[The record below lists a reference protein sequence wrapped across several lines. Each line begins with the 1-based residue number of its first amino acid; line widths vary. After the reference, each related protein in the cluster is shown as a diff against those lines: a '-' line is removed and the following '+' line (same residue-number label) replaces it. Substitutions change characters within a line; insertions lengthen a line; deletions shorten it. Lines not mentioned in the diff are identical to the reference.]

1 MDELI
6 KKMRALLDTAK
17 AENRE
22 LNADEIKTYDG
33 LKAQFEAAK
42 ATEQRNAE
50 LAAIETANTNTEEQ
64 ERHAAME
71 RDIREAKPGTS
82 RVSKP
87 DDMEERVRIEIP
99 RQSVRNFRTVEGEK
113 PAHERAFRFGQFCL
127 AAFGNQNAAR
137 YCADN
142 GIQVRG
148 HIEGTNTLGGFLV
161 PDEFDADMI
170 DLRERFGVFRRN
182 ARVVPMS
189 SDTKSRRR
197 RDGGLTS
204 YFVGE
209 GQEGTT
215 STKAWGMVQLVA
227 KKLMVL
233 STYSNEL
240 NEDAAVNIGDD
251 LISEIAYAFSLKEDQ
266 CGFLGDGTS
275 TYGGILGAIPKINGL
290 APVGL
295 QTATSASHTDWSK
308 ITIRDF
314 EKCVGILPEYA
325 DVSPNVKWYCSK
337 AFYANTMSALA
348 YAAGGNTTESI
359 GNGVRKT
366 FLGYPVEISQVFPK
380 TAAAAEVVC
389 LFGDL
394 RMAADFGDRRINTI
408 AFSEDATVDGVSVF
422 ETDEVAI
429 RGTTRFDINV
439 HSVGDSTNAGPLA
452 ALKTSA

>member
-1 MDELI
+1 MDKLI
-6 KKMRALLDTAK
+6 QQMRALLDTAK

-50 LAAIETANTNTEEQ
+50 LAAIEASNTKTEEQ

-71 RDIREAKPGTS
+71 RDIRDAKPGST
-82 RVSKP
+82 RKSKP
-87 DDMEERVRIEIP
+87 DDVEERVRIEIP
-99 RQSVRNFRTVEGEK
+99 RQSVRNFQSIEGEK

-127 AAFGNQNAAR
+127 AAFGNKNAAR
-137 YCADN
+137 FCADN
-142 GIQVRG
+142 GIEVRG
-148 HIEGTNTLGGFLV
+148 HIEGNNTLGGFLV

-170 DLRERFGVFRRN
+170 DLRERYGVFRRN
-182 ARVVPMS
+182 ARIVPMG

-197 RDGGLTS
+197 REGGLTS

-215 STKAWGMVQLVA
+215 STKSFGLVQLVA

-240 NEDAAVNIGDD
+240 NEDAAMSIGDD

-266 CGFLGDGTS
+266 CGFIGDGTS
-275 TYGGILGAIPKINGL
+275 TYGGILGAITKINNNSPL
-290 APVGL
+290 GL
-295 QTATSASHTDWSK
+295 QTATTGSHTNWAN
-308 ITIRDF
+308 ITIRDLN
-314 EKCVGILPEYA
+314 KCVGILPEYA
-325 DVSPNVKWYCSK
+325 DMSPNVKWYCSK
-337 AFYANTMSALA
+337 AFYANVMSSLA
-348 YAAGGNTTESI
+348 YAAGGNTTENI

-366 FLGYPVEISQVFPK
+366 FLGYPVEISQVFPSV
-380 TAAAAEVVC
+380 ADSAEIVC

-394 RMAADFGDRRINTI
+394 RMAADFGDRRQNTI

-439 HSVGDSTNAGPLA
+439 HSIGDASTAGPLA
-452 ALKTSA
+452 ALKTAS